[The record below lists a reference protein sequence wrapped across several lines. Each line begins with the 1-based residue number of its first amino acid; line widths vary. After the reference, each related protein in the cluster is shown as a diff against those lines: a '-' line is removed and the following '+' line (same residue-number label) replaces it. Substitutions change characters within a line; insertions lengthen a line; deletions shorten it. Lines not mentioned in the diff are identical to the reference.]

1 MIRLPLGTAAVLVAL
16 LVPSTARSDGGLYLL
31 DGGTGAER
39 HSVVAGLA
47 ASSFDWSLVPA
58 VVTIHI
64 VRGADSFAIPGE
76 ITLDADLLDAGTF
89 AWGAVQHE
97 YAHQLDYL
105 RFDDALRARFLGL
118 LGATQWCYGAAP
130 DLPHASYGCERFA
143 STLAWAYWQSPE
155 NCMRPTSP
163 NDESAA
169 MPPHR
174 FRAALD
180 AALGRSA
187 RKYDRTRS

>member
-1 MIRLPLGTAAVLVAL
+1 VIRLPLGTAAVLVAL

-39 HSVVAGLA
+39 HSVVAALA

-105 RFDDALRARFLGL
+105 RFDDALRARFLRL